1 MQKTTNSTLYE
12 AALEFHKIPRPGKT
26 GLELTKRMV
35 TKADL
40 SLAYS
45 PGVAAPCTEIQNNP
59 EAAYKYT
66 AKGNSVAVISN
77 GTAVLGL
84 GNIGALASKPVM
96 EGKAC
101 LLKRFSN
108 IDGVDIEVDENSI
121 EGFVSI
127 VRAIGNTWGGINLE
141 DIKAPEC
148 FVIEEMLSNLL
159 DIPVFHD
166 DQHGTAV
173 VILAGLINALSLVRK
188 RKEDVKIVIN
198 GAGSAAIASA
208 YLLES
213 FGFSREKIVM
223 CDSKGVIH
231 RGRDDLNEWKKHF
244 ALPVSITVRTLTDAA
259 IGADVLIGCS
269 VAGAF
274 SSAMIKNM
282 APDPIVFA
290 LANPEPEI
298 RPEDAQAVRN
308 DVIIGTGRS
317 DYTNQI
323 NNVLGFPYIFRGA
336 LDVRATKITT
346 RMKLN
351 AAHAIAM
358 VATQSPEYG
367 KNHIVPSPFNEEMLR
382 AVSYA
387 VASAAISDGVAK
399 IADFDLSTYNQ
410 RLNELRDML
419 KRKFN
424 DGE

>member
-1 MQKTTNSTLYE
+1 MQNTTSSKIYE
-12 AALEFHKIPRPGKT
+12 AALEFHKMPKPGKI

-45 PGVAAPCTEIQNNP
+45 PGVAAPCMEIHKSS

-101 LLKRFSN
+101 LLKRFGD
-108 IDGVDIEVDENSI
+108 IDGVDIEVDESDVESFI
-121 EGFVSI
+121 KV

-148 FVIEEMLSNLL
+148 FLIEKVLIDLL

-173 VILAGLINALSLVRK
+173 VILAGLINALSLTK
-188 RKEDVKIVIN
+188 KQKKNVKIVIN

-208 YLLES
+208 FLLEN
-213 FGFSREKIVM
+213 FGFRKEKIIM
-223 CDSKGVIH
+223 CDSKGVIYKG
-231 RGRDDLNEWKKHF
+231 RGELNEWKRYF
-244 ALPVSITVRTLTDAA
+244 ALPEDITIRTLEDAA
-259 IGADVLIGCS
+259 IGADILIGCS
-269 VAGAF
+269 VGGAF
-274 SSAMIKNM
+274 SSSIVKNM
-282 APDPIVFA
+282 ASDPIIFA

-298 RPEDAQAVRN
+298 MPEDAYAVR
-308 DVIIGTGRS
+308 DDIIIGTGRS
-317 DYTNQI
+317 DYVNQI

-336 LDVRATKITT
+336 LDVRARRITT
-346 RMKLN
+346 RMKLD
-351 AAHAIAM
+351 AANAIAM

-367 KNHIVPSPFNEEMLR
+367 KNHIVPSPFNGDMLR
-382 AVSYA
+382 TVSYA
-387 VASAAISDGVAK
+387 VASAAISDGVARVV
-399 IADFDLSTYNQ
+399 DFNLSTYNDH
-410 RLNELRDML
+410 LNELGNML
-419 KRKFN
+419 KKKF
-424 DGE
+424 DDR